1 MAENLRRG
9 SYEEKGENPLAQKEE
24 NINKREEYFRKYGEE
39 GLPAKNKAPWLQ
51 REPDKKHSRRL
62 YSHDYCSRGYYHI
75 TATMKAN
82 TLHLSSLP
90 NIPLSEL
97 KKNNPIYPILSPLGE
112 KIEAELKGISNF
124 HSQLKV
130 LQYVIMPDHIH
141 FVLQVKE
148 RLKKK
153 LGYELAGFFGACSR
167 HYTELGAFQNFKTLF
182 ERFHDNV
189 IFNYDQLQ
197 KAIQYVR
204 DNPRRAII
212 KRGKPDLFRR
222 FLHLEIGSHEYA
234 AFGNIF
240 LLKHFKLL
248 PVRIHRRWSNAEFEL
263 YHKECIQMIK
273 NGAVPISPFI
283 HEAEKKIMRETMQL
297 GLPLIRLTDCG
308 FEDRFKPCGQDF
320 DLCSERRLL
329 LLAPWPDNVG
339 CKSTSGYTEFHQM
352 NDLALA
358 IAGLPSTDRLFLKGI

>member
-1 MAENLRRG
+1 
-9 SYEEKGENPLAQKEE
+9 
-24 NINKREEYFRKYGEE
+24 
-39 GLPAKNKAPWLQ
+39 
-51 REPDKKHSRRL
+51 
-62 YSHDYCSRGYYHI
+62 
-75 TATMKAN
+75 MKVH
-82 TLHLSSLP
+82 THHLSSLP

-97 KKNNPIYPILSPLGE
+97 KKNIPIYPILSPLGG
-112 KIEAELKGISNF
+112 KIETELKGISNF
-124 HSQLKV
+124 HSQLKI

-148 RLKKK
+148 QLKKK

-167 HYTELGAFQNFKTLF
+167 HYTELGAFQDFNTLF

-222 FLHLEIGSHEYA
+222 HLHLEIDGHEYA

-240 LLKHFKLL
+240 LLKHFKLT

-263 YHKECIQMIK
+263 YHRECIQMIK

-283 HEAEKKIMRETMQL
+283 HEAEKKIMRDNATWF
-297 GLPLIRLTDCG
+297 PLDKID
-308 FEDRFKPCGQDF
+308 
-320 DLCSERRLL
+320 
-329 LLAPWPDNVG
+329 
-339 CKSTSGYTEFHQM
+339 
-352 NDLALA
+352 
-358 IAGLPSTDRLFLKGI
+358 